1 MYYIWI
7 YMIFKKKNILF
18 NIYRLKLLWFVTYV
32 HKYIHTYEI
41 IKKMFFLVRT
51 VMILW

>member
-41 IKKMFFLVRT
+41 IKKNVFLVTT